1 MSSYVESSFSIQTRK
16 LREIVNQCEQQLQ
29 LSVDKLLDKQLQYKH
44 EKDDFNKKKKT
55 AARQQAIENEKN
67 VSIYNEMKQKLYNKC
82 ESLLKVY
89 KKDID
94 PKIEKQLQDIK
105 NQIIEGDLKLND
117 IAIIIDKYERDIIEK
132 IQNTNA
138 MKKKI
143 LSEQHYHA
151 PINISEKRKGVTLD
165 FSMNRHQKIASVD
178 SDIVALFER
187 KLQEL
192 KQNNDITDLQQE
204 KIISIEKMYHST
216 PVFAKELFA
225 SKTVN
230 ELDEMERTIYKKQK
244 QKNDDEKQIKM
255 LKLKY
260 QALKQLLCE
269 VPATYDVDL
278 DKTSLTEINIL
289 CNKLEELYIME
300 QKKIY
305 ITSSIKTVLKKHN
318 ISFYEMDT
326 DKNVTYKCIYD
337 DNIMLKIEGLSQNQF
352 IMEMCGTYFG
362 EMPTIEDRRKSV
374 SSAKKACSF
383 LKKIRKELELDYGVI
398 FNDIETDEPE
408 EENIQMVKEI
418 NENTEL
424 KKYFHKKEQIMSL
437 Q

>member
-1 MSSYVESSFSIQTRK
+1 MSSYVESLFSIQTRN
-16 LREIVNQCEQQLQ
+16 LRDIVNQCEQQLQ
-29 LSVDKLLDKQLQYKH
+29 LAVDKLLNKQLQCKH
-44 EKDDFNKKKKT
+44 EKDDFNKRMET
-55 AARQQAIENEKN
+55 AARQQAIEHEKN
-67 VSIYNEMKQKLYNKC
+67 VSIYNEMKRKLYNKC

-89 KKDID
+89 KEDID

-105 NQIIEGDLKLND
+105 SQIIEGDLKLND

-138 MKKKI
+138 MKTKI

-151 PINISEKRKGVTLD
+151 PIDISEKRKGVPLD

-178 SDIVALFER
+178 SDITVLFER

-192 KQNNDITDLQQE
+192 KQNNDITGFQQE

-216 PVFAKELFA
+216 PVFAKELFV
-225 SKTVN
+225 SKTFN
-230 ELDEMERTIYKKQK
+230 ELEEMERTIYIKQK
-244 QKNDDEKQIKM
+244 QKNDNEKQIKI

-305 ITSSIKTVLKKHN
+305 ITSSIKTVLKNHN

-326 DKNVTYKCIYD
+326 DKNVTYKCKYD
-337 DNIMLKIEGLSQNQF
+337 DNIIFKIEGLSQNQF
-352 IMEMCGTYFG
+352 ITEMRGTYFG

-418 NENTEL
+418 NGNTEL